1 MRTLGIVLV
10 VATLSARSAAAQWY
24 VGLELGVAH
33 YHGTAHDTS
42 NGGGP
47 DTFRP
52 GDATTIG
59 VRLGRQMGRIGFAM
73 RATYGIP
80 GIGAAGQ
87 DLTITDRS
95 TGALIEVTPVVAV
108 RLTSAGLGSAVRAE
122 IGPTL
127 HLWRLSDEVRSR
139 LGALGA
145 LAYEWPIVARWSGAI
160 RAEGTIS
167 RSWWNAGDLPPE
179 YVRRPTWRYGMSFGL
194 TYRL

>member
-1 MRTLGIVLV
+1 MRTLSIVLV
-10 VATLSARSAAAQWY
+10 VATLSARSAATQWY

-52 GDATTIG
+52 GDATSIG
-59 VRLGRQMGRIGFAM
+59 VRLGRQMGRIGLAM

-95 TGALIEVTPVVAV
+95 TGALIEVAPVVAV
-108 RLTSAGLGSAVRAE
+108 RLTSAGRGSAVRAE
-122 IGPTL
+122 IG
-127 HLWRLSDEVRSR
+127 
-139 LGALGA
+139 
-145 LAYEWPIVARWSGAI
+145 
-160 RAEGTIS
+160 RASCRE
-167 RSWWNAGDLPPE
+167 R
-179 YVRRPTWRYGMSFGL
+179 V
-194 TYRL
+194 